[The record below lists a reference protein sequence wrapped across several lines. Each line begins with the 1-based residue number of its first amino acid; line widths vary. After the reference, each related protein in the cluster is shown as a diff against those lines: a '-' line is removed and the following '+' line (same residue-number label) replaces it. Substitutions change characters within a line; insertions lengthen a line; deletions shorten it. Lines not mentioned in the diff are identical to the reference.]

1 MVYWK
6 AKLVDHSHHL
16 FFYFL
21 TIKYYVL
28 GHNPLAPS
36 TYMISY
42 LKTSSRHRYSCN
54 VPHLTLNSYNKYIW
68 NDAHLMLNSYNKYI
82 WNYAHLTLNNYN
94 KYIWNNAHLTL
105 NSYNKYIWNV
115 ALLTLN
121 SYNKYIWNYAH
132 LTLNSYNKYIWNV
145 DHLTL
150 NSYNKY
156 IWNYAH
162 LTLNSYNKYI
172 WNVAHLT
179 LNSYNKCIW
188 NVAINQFTMYIN
200 NFVSRRWI
208 LYFLTIFVHIWQ
220 KFKHFKKNSKFNSW
234 THLCQG
240 TFTIKGNINDVHGEV
255 YSIQRYVE
263 KFVSDLRQFGGFLRV
278 LRFPLLY
285 QYNRPSRYNWN
296 IVEKTINLIHKIN
309 GNNRFNFVQRYV

>member
-1 MVYWK
+1 MAATNAIVYQEWSSMVYWK

-68 NDAHLMLNSYNKYI
+68 NV
-82 WNYAHLTLNNYN
+82 AHLTF
-94 KYIWNNAHLTL
+94 
-105 NSYNKYIWNV
+105 
-115 ALLTLN
+115 
-121 SYNKYIWNYAH
+121 
-132 LTLNSYNKYIWNV
+132 
-145 DHLTL
+145 
-150 NSYNKY
+150 
-156 IWNYAH
+156 
-162 LTLNSYNKYI
+162 NSYNKYI